1 MDTVCTRLFRCGN
14 EEWKTGPLFT
24 VHAEVRPDTDTWRV
38 VLDMDTDDGEW

>member
-1 MDTVCTRLFRCGN
+1 MGMGGCRDY

-24 VHAEVRPDTDTWRV
+24 VYAEVRPDTDIWWV